1 MSRKGRYHHVKFD
14 EDDEFETP
22 AFAFLNDNKGQGV
35 SQQVVDSDEDVVL
48 EDSEN
53 EDSDDNV
60 LSTDDDDDAPE
71 DVSFQTG
78 KQTALQQMRD
88 AIKHI
93 NEEKI
98 RVKEKRRKIDQ
109 QFKEQK
115 KRKMEEMKNVRL
127 SDDFLEELGDKAKK
141 TKTTEKKH
149 VKSDVIERS
158 SLQDDEDEG
167 SFADTEDDLDQN
179 QDFIPFE
186 TDRCGGVD
194 VQTIK
199 QYRKKTVSMTLTAAE
214 FKYRRLY
221 GSNIQRESTRSKMAK
236 IAKRKANR

>member
-1 MSRKGRYHHVKFD
+1 MMIVMVYC
-14 EDDEFETP
+14 ELY
-22 AFAFLNDNKGQGV
+22 FLFT
-35 SQQVVDSDEDVVL
+35 
-48 EDSEN
+48 

-115 KRKMEEMKNVRL
+115 VNIYILKSFHSK
-127 SDDFLEELGDKAKK
+127 G
-141 TKTTEKKH
+141 H
-149 VKSDVIERS
+149 VIFCSCCQPFCLPVAVINIS
-158 SLQDDEDEG
+158 H
-167 SFADTEDDLDQN
+167 FDLCRR
-179 QDFIPFE
+179 I
-186 TDRCGGVD
+186 
-194 VQTIK
+194 
-199 QYRKKTVSMTLTAAE
+199 TVSLRHNVIN
-214 FKYRRLY
+214 KSL
-221 GSNIQRESTRSKMAK
+221 
-236 IAKRKANR
+236 

>member
-22 AFAFLNDNKGQGV
+22 AFEFLNENKGKGV
-35 SQQVVDSDEDVVL
+35 SQQTVDSDEDVVL

-60 LSTDDDDDAPE
+60 LSTDDDDAPE
-71 DVSFQTG
+71 DVSFKTG
-78 KQTALQQMRD
+78 KQTALQQMRV

-98 RVKEKRRKIDQ
+98 KVKEKRRKIDQ

-115 KRKMEEMKNVRL
+115 KRKMEEMKNARL
-127 SDDFLEELGDKAKK
+127 SDDFLEELGDKSKK
-141 TKTTEKKH
+141 TKTTDKKH
-149 VKSDVIERS
+149 VKLDVIDRS

-167 SFADTEDDLDQN
+167 SFADTEDDLDEN
-179 QDFIPFE
+179 RDFIPFE

-199 QYRKKTVSMTLTAAE
+199 QYGKKTVSMALTAAE

-221 GSNIQRESTRSKMAK
+221 GSNTQRESTRSKMAK

>member
-1 MSRKGRYHHVKFD
+1 MIIVMVYCELYFL
-14 EDDEFETP
+14 
-22 AFAFLNDNKGQGV
+22 FA
-35 SQQVVDSDEDVVL
+35 
-48 EDSEN
+48 

-115 KRKMEEMKNVRL
+115 VR
-127 SDDFLEELGDKAKK
+127 
-141 TKTTEKKH
+141 
-149 VKSDVIERS
+149 
-158 SLQDDEDEG
+158 
-167 SFADTEDDLDQN
+167 N
-179 QDFIPFE
+179 
-186 TDRCGGVD
+186 
-194 VQTIK
+194 
-199 QYRKKTVSMTLTAAE
+199 
-214 FKYRRLY
+214 
-221 GSNIQRESTRSKMAK
+221 N
-236 IAKRKANR
+236 

>member
-1 MSRKGRYHHVKFD
+1 MMIVMVYC
-14 EDDEFETP
+14 ELC
-22 AFAFLNDNKGQGV
+22 FLFT
-35 SQQVVDSDEDVVL
+35 
-48 EDSEN
+48 

-115 KRKMEEMKNVRL
+115 VNIHFKIISFQRSCDLLQLL
-127 SDDFLEELGDKAKK
+127 STILSA
-141 TKTTEKKH
+141 
-149 VKSDVIERS
+149 
-158 SLQDDEDEG
+158 
-167 SFADTEDDLDQN
+167 
-179 QDFIPFE
+179 
-186 TDRCGGVD
+186 RCCH
-194 VQTIK
+194 
-199 QYRKKTVSMTLTAAE
+199 
-214 FKYRRLY
+214 
-221 GSNIQRESTRSKMAK
+221 
-236 IAKRKANR
+236 